1 MDDTREEDYASQQGQ
16 ASLRSLEDGC
26 KDLQEDCQ
34 GV

>member
-1 MDDTREEDYASQQGQ
+1 MDDPREEDYASQQGQ
-16 ASLRSLEDGC
+16 AFVCSLEDGC